1 MVINTACN
9 KQFDFIDISE
19 VCNFNYIIGLFQL
32 DDYYQPLKIPTM
44 LNYKQFAL

>member
-19 VCNFNYIIGLFQL
+19 VCNFNYIQKTAS
-32 DDYYQPLKIPTM
+32 KI
-44 LNYKQFAL
+44 